1 MSDVINLAGLS
12 QGGETEESLE
22 ASQTISQVYNLLQES
37 PSVHWNGESLRITAP
52 SGLTTIS
59 QVSFRSFEGERL
71 PYLDLTMPNLNISVK
86 CYIIGNTTGTY
97 KKSDVNY
104 IMVYGQDNL
113 DGIQSTVQVENQ
125 STNPKQNILY
135 EFDKM
140 WSYDASEENQIDY
153 NVKEIVKVLN
163 TSFMSWLGG
172 ITERRRYGFPENTA
186 FVEDTLGYPLTD
198 ANNSIPVMYSNGTLY
213 HMKINESNEINY
225 VSFDVS
231 SIVGTNTFVT
241 GTRSGIVWIIL
252 SVNGTGVNWTY
263 QFSTTSTSSTVTGS
277 ASSALAKHAPIPYG
291 MYLDIILTIPFS
303 IYNGGDTQSL
313 SETGHRF
320 YNGTLTE
327 RNATTDLK
335 NNLLTKFNDIG
346 LLGIWLQSGYYQC
359 FVALKKDT
367 SEQIYGAIIGLSS
380 SDLTMVMTLGP
391 KALWKDSEFTQPFTF
406 DDYQR
411 MDLARY
417 SNGTIWDSGRMW
429 ADTDGFTY
437 WNFSSTNGMRYKG
450 DNAQF
455 IHLDTYFVTPYR
467 LISYRYTKNSK
478 GIYEEITESEMYN
491 RNAFKT
497 AFETGYL
504 TGTSGGTLPNENQPK
519 ALYVGSNTAVKSIFQ
534 EASEGSQQILIN
546 GTIDDSV
553 LDGFSAKA
561 VVGGNTVV
569 PLNVVNDK
577 ITFKGN
583 LFDYDGQFLTYPLL
597 QFDGFSL
604 AFIPF
609 INTSPKYFN
618 ISFPIA
624 YTGDSNYSFSQS
636 RTEVTYNTLNEAVME
651 TMEILILQQYE
662 YSTLMF
668 RCYNFPNNDNIVF
681 ALGEIARVTL
691 KSMNINGTNMSLM
704 CGIVGNDGEAL
715 TVETLKKIYGKLV
728 VNIDFS
734 S

>member
-1 MSDVINLAGLS
+1 MTDVVNLAGLS
-12 QGGETEESLE
+12 QRGETEESLE

-37 PSVHWNGESLRITAP
+37 PSVHWNGETLRITAP

-71 PYLDLTMPNLNISVK
+71 PYLELTMPTLNITVK
-86 CYIIGNTTGTY
+86 CYLINNLSGTY
-97 KKSDVNY
+97 NRSQVTSL
-104 IMVYGQDNL
+104 MMYGQDNL

-125 STNPKQNILY
+125 STSDKETILY

-140 WSYDASEENQIDY
+140 WTYNASEESQIDY

-163 TSFMSWLGG
+163 TSFMSWLGEL
-172 ITERRRYGFPENTA
+172 TERRRYGFPENTS
-186 FVEDTLGYPLTD
+186 FVKDEIAYPLTN
-198 ANNSIPVMYSNGTLY
+198 ASNSLPIMYRNGTLY
-213 HMKINESNEINY
+213 HQKINTSHELY
-225 VSFDVS
+225 YDTFDVS
-231 SIVGTNTFVT
+231 SILGTNIFVT
-241 GTRSGIVWIIL
+241 GTRLGGNWIIV
-252 SVNGTGVNWTY
+252 SVSDSMVNWSY
-263 QFSTTSTSSTVTGS
+263 QFSFDSTSSTVTGS
-277 ASSALAKHAPIPYG
+277 AASSLAKGAGIPYG
-291 MYLDIILTIPFS
+291 MCGSRVVLIPYS
-303 IYNGGDTQSL
+303 IYNGGETQSI
-313 SETGHRF
+313 SSNAYTV
-320 YNGTLTE
+320 YNGTSTE
-327 RNATTDLK
+327 KTATTTLI
-335 NNLLTKFNDIG
+335 NNLLSKYNDIG
-346 LLGIWLQSGYYQC
+346 LLGIWAQSGYYQC
-359 FVALKKDT
+359 FVVLKKE
-367 SEQIYGAIIGLSS
+367 SSNELYGAIIGISQTNL
-380 SDLTMVMTLGP
+380 DCILNIEEKKLF
-391 KALWKDSEFTQPFTF
+391 KDSEFTQPFTF
-406 DDYQR
+406 EDYQAMGLSR
-411 MDLARY
+411 W
-417 SNGTIWDSGRMW
+417 SNGVIWDSGRTW
-429 ADTDGFTY
+429 ADSDGFTY
-437 WNFSSTNGMRYKG
+437 WNFSSTNGMRFKG
-450 DNAQF
+450 SYAQF
-455 IHLDTYFVTPYR
+455 IHLDTYIMVGSASV
-467 LISYRYTKNSK
+467 LQRYTKNSQ
-478 GIYEEITESEMYN
+478 GIYQAVSESKLYERTN
-491 RNAFKT
+491 FKE
-497 AFETGYL
+497 AFEKGYL
-504 TGTSGGTLPNENQPK
+504 EADGTGFLPNENQPK
-519 ALYVGSNTAVKSIFQ
+519 VLYVGTTFTVASIFQ
-534 EASEGSQQILIN
+534 EAPEGSQQIFIN
-546 GTIDDSV
+546 GVIDDTV

-561 VVGGNTVV
+561 IAGGNTVD

-577 ITFKGN
+577 ITFKGD

-609 INTSPKYFN
+609 IKTAPKYFN

-636 RTEVTYNTLNEAVME
+636 RTEVTYNALNEAVME